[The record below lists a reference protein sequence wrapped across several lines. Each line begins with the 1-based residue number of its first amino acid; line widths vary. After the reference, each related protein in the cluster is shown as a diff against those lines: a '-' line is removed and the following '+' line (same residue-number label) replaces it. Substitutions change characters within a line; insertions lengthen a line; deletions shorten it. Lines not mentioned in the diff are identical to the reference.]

1 MRWRTLLL
9 LSFAAVALL
18 LTALWFSAQRR
29 PLGGDTLGESI
40 APGLEQAIPGL
51 TRFAVIGAGAKP
63 LVEATREEAGWHVTQ
78 REGWPADVGQ
88 LRGWLLS
95 LAQARRLEAKTAR
108 PENYPQLGVEDVNTP
123 EAKGVRVEIEAPEDY
138 RIALI
143 VGQNNPHG
151 RGHYVRLADQTQSWL
166 VDADLAVEKDPA
178 RWLARGLID
187 VPASRIVVAE
197 IRGPGRKPVTV
208 THDSEAE
215 GRPLRL
221 DRLPRGRHA
230 NDTALEAAAGFLE
243 GLRLDDVRRAAPPA
257 AEPELKAEFVRQ
269 DGLLVEIA
277 LWPDEAA
284 AKDTT
289 VMPWA
294 AIAVTLDEERAED
307 YLAGEVEKDRR
318 AWEAAKQPP
327 VGAEA
332 DKGEAGKGAAGEAEG
347 GEQPLP
353 AQAAAEATTPPPEPP
368 GLDARLARLRE
379 EVANLQAKTQG
390 WLFKLP
396 AYKLAN
402 LRRPPDEFLA
412 PAK

>member
-29 PLGGDTLGESI
+29 PLGGDTAGEPI
-40 APGLEQAIPGL
+40 APGLEQAIPAL
-51 TRFAVIGAGAKP
+51 TRFAAIGAGGTP
-63 LVEATREEAGWHVTQ
+63 LAEATRDAAGWHVAQ
-78 REGWPADVGQ
+78 RDGWPADIGQ

-108 PENYPQLGVEDVNTP
+108 PENYAQLGVEDVAAP
-123 EAKGVRVEIEAPEDY
+123 EAKGVQVEIEAPGY
-138 RIALI
+138 RAALI

-151 RGHYVRLADQTQSWL
+151 RGHYVRLADQAQSWL

-187 VPASRIVVAE
+187 VPADRIAVAE

-208 THDSEAE
+208 VRDRQAD

-221 DRLPRGRHA
+221 DGLPRGRRA

-243 GLRLDDVRRAAPPA
+243 GLRLDDVRRAAAPA

-277 LWPDEAA
+277 LWRDQAA
-284 AKDTT
+284 GEDAT

-294 AIAVTLDEERAED
+294 AVAVTLDEERAEA

-318 AWEAAKQPP
+318 AWEAAKRPP
-327 VGAEA
+327 AGAEA
-332 DKGEAGKGAAGEAEG
+332 A
-347 GEQPLP
+347 
-353 AQAAAEATTPPPEPP
+353 TPPPD
-368 GLDARLARLRE
+368 LDTRLAVLRE
-379 EVANLQAKTQG
+379 EIAGLQAKTQG

>member
-9 LSFAAVALL
+9 LAFAAVALL
-18 LTALWFSAQRR
+18 VTALWFSTQRR
-29 PLGGDTLGESI
+29 PLGGDTAGEAI
-40 APGLEQAIPGL
+40 APGLEQAIPAL
-51 TRFAVIGAGAKP
+51 TRFAVIGPGAKP
-63 LVEATREEAGWHVTQ
+63 LVEVTREEASWRVVQ

-108 PENYPQLGVEDVNTP
+108 PENYPQLGVEDVKEPT
-123 EAKGVRVEIEAPEDY
+123 AKGVQVEIQAPDY

-151 RGHYVRLADQTQSWL
+151 RGHYVRLAEQAQSWL
-166 VDADLAVEKDPA
+166 VDADLAVEKDPT

-187 VPASRIVVAE
+187 MPASRIVVAE

-208 THDSEAE
+208 VHDSEAE
-215 GRPLRL
+215 GRPLQL
-221 DRLPRGRHA
+221 AALPRGRRA

-243 GLRLDDVRRAAPPA
+243 GLRLDDVRRAAAPA
-257 AEPELKAEFVRQ
+257 AEPELKAEFVRE

-284 AKDTT
+284 GEDAAA
-289 VMPWA
+289 MPWA
-294 AIAVTLDEERAED
+294 AIAVALDEERAED

-327 VGAEA
+327 VGAA
-332 DKGEAGKGAAGEAEG
+332 GEKGAADEGETD
-347 GEQPLP
+347 
-353 AQAAAEATTPPPEPP
+353 AAEAAAPQPEPP
-368 GLDARLARLRE
+368 DLDTRLAALRE
-379 EVANLQAKTQG
+379 EVATLQAKTQG